1 MLYSINENRYIN
13 RTPHLEEYMSW
24 IGRLS
29 RDEIS
34 AIKNELNRQITQ
46 DDIHT
51 SSWIPGK
58 DWSGTVFQPIY
69 EKACLRNYKAAGM
82 CFGVIL
88 WEVLKERDDVWGF
101 GKYEKNGIAWMT
113 YFKIHNPPEK
123 KTRTAKK

>member
-34 AIKNELNRQITQ
+34 AIKNELNRRITQ

-88 WEVLKERDDVWGF
+88 WEVLKERDDIWGF
-101 GKYEKNGIAWMT
+101 GKYEKNGIAWMRC
-113 YFKIHNPPEK
+113 FN
-123 KTRTAKK
+123 

>member
-1 MLYSINENRYIN
+1 MLYSINENRYIK

-29 RDEIS
+29 RDEII
-34 AIKNELNRQITQ
+34 AIKDELNRRITQ

-69 EKACLRNYKAAGM
+69 EKACLRNYKARYV
-82 CFGVIL
+82 FR
-88 WEVLKERDDVWGF
+88 RDPLGS
-101 GKYEKNGIAWMT
+101 
-113 YFKIHNPPEK
+113 FKRK
-123 KTRTAKK
+123 R